1 MTLLL
6 ISIGI
11 CVFDTQKNDPNN
23 PYNNYGTNTPSKA
36 NSLPKAVYGEAQNR
50 QDTSGVFDRRKPEN
64 VSQKYR
70 NDPRI
75 GLNSCI
81 THRSRRNEGIS
92 PRNSSSLTRDAS
104 FMDRTNEFDSS
115 FHHRPTIPHS
125 QHMTTQSTFQ
135 SGTQGQYQPVNEDDG
150 YIFDEVYDQPIYS
163 EETYEQP
170 YAVQYQP
177 GQAANQRG
185 QAGRGTHQRL
195 GSFVDSFDSIN

>member
-1 MTLLL
+1 MLL

-11 CVFDTQKNDPNN
+11 CVFDTQKNDPKN
-23 PYNNYGTNTPSKA
+23 PYNNYGTNTLSGR

-75 GLNSCI
+75 GLNRCFAN
-81 THRSRRNEGIS
+81 RSWMNEGI
-92 PRNSSSLTRDAS
+92 RRSSFLTRDAS

-115 FHHRPTIPHS
+115 FHHRPTIPQS

-135 SGTQGQYQPVNEDDG
+135 SGTQKQYQPVHEDDG

-170 YAVQYQP
+170 YAAQYQP
-177 GQAANQRG
+177 GQAANQRD
-185 QAGRGTHQRL
+185 QAGPGTHQRL
-195 GSFVDSFDSIN
+195 NSFVDSFESIN